1 MWCLLL
7 IVNLLLCAPFP
18 PQETAPASHPAVNA
32 PKEAHGFTLVEQQYL
47 AEYDSTALLY
57 RHKKTGTVILGL
69 AGDLSWNAMHA

>member
-1 MWCLLL
+1 M
-7 IVNLLLCAPFP
+7 
-18 PQETAPASHPAVNA
+18 NA

-69 AGDLSWNAMHA
+69 AGDLSRNGIYA